1 MNSAQKNSSAA
12 FLDLFLLY
20 HICSFPATSTKP
32 TREKGLSITLNET
45 EKKKKQKQ
53 TFMLLLDVSFKNPY
67 TR

>member
-1 MNSAQKNSSAA
+1 MNSAQKHSSAA

-45 EKKKKQKQ
+45 EKKKTK
-53 TFMLLLDVSFKNPY
+53 TDIHVASRCVL
-67 TR
+67 